1 MSQEPKKQDE
11 HVCKWVECTA
21 SKHPSMA
28 ALVTH
33 VSQEHLTPIVPATP
47 NVPVRYSC
55 QWEGCLRFLVEQPL
69 RFALISH
76 CRTHTGEK
84 PYFCPIPECE
94 KHFTRLDALAKHVKG
109 VHDLHQHRDAIAL
122 MRYRSDKGKDSPI
135 EVKNLTEDL
144 YTQVLHRDYALRVPW
159 WFSQN
164 FVDVLLAEDETLEAL
179 LAQPYETRHHGL
191 AALRYKKFLS
201 LAEDDEL
208 ISSYDIANNQDLVP
222 FQNETKDVLAWH
234 QPAPRLPIGKSP
246 ETYEVLKATLA
257 TATRVNKIVKSQLLK
272 AVAEKR
278 RLWTVNQALLDANIK
293 IGLGEKSGIKQDS
306 VDEELLA
313 DGVE

>member
-11 HVCKWVECTA
+11 HVCKWVECTV

-47 NVPVRYSC
+47 NVPVRYSLPVGGMPAISGGTAAALC
-55 QWEGCLRFLVEQPL
+55 PH
-69 RFALISH
+69 FAL
-76 CRTHTGEK
+76 
-84 PYFCPIPECE
+84 PYAYRRKA

-246 ETYEVLKATLA
+246 ETYEALKATLA

-293 IGLGEKSGIKQDS
+293 IGLGKNSGIKQDS